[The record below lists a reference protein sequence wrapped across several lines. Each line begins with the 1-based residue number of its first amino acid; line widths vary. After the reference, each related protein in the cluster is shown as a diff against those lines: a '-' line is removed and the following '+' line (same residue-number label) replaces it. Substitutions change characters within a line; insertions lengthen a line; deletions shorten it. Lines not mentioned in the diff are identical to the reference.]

1 MLQTSLSYFSYQR
14 PSTLTQYNTYTFGCF
29 LVEVDVNNKA
39 GLYISNW
46 TRDTFF
52 SNQFITPKHQVIFF
66 HDIKVFHKV
75 IFNFSLTSIL
85 TLSLILPF

>member
-14 PSTLTQYNTYTFGCF
+14 LSTLTQYNTYTFGCF
-29 LVEVDVNNKA
+29 LVEVDVQH
-39 GLYISNW
+39 GWFVSDW
-46 TRDTFF
+46 TRGTFF

-85 TLSLILPF
+85 IVSLILPF